1 METQLLRDER
11 SALGNRAFPIKSLFT
26 SFKKDGFS
34 GFPRLRLWEIAIF
47 FRCPV
52 MGLCLRFS
60 EQKRLLKKVGY
71 AGERKNGYEI
81 HEMLVACC
89 NSENRLS
96 CKVEQLLNRKYKDD
110 IRQIVGLDEDAF
122 MRYWR
127 TGFENGEWTS
137 ALWIAAIHP
146 CLSLSARL
154 AIFGDIHM
162 AMHDN
167 AGQICQLKQQLTSW
181 RNEYDQ
187 ISQRSRQVLKEKK
200 QLRKEN
206 DALQATCDE
215 YRAEHSRLVE
225 EKQRLISGSNS
236 LENGSAAR
244 LKDENRRLLEDLE
257 NLTEEKK
264 VLGRQRGELQR
275 EKERLAEQLE
285 QQITINAQ
293 LQSDMQAMNRWA
305 GELQKLKEWTHQ
317 KCNVN
322 CPSFD
327 LCQKRVLI
335 VGGITRMEAA
345 YRRLIESRGGIF
357 DYHDGYMKKGVK
369 KLYGAVSRQLQQPWG
384 LSGSKKARQK
394 T

>member
-1 METQLLRDER
+1 
-11 SALGNRAFPIKSLFT
+11 
-26 SFKKDGFS
+26 
-34 GFPRLRLWEIAIF
+34 
-47 FRCPV
+47 
-52 MGLCLRFS
+52 
-60 EQKRLLKKVGY
+60 
-71 AGERKNGYEI
+71 
-81 HEMLVACC
+81 
-89 NSENRLS
+89 
-96 CKVEQLLNRKYKDD
+96 
-110 IRQIVGLDEDAF
+110 
-122 MRYWR
+122 
-127 TGFENGEWTS
+127 
-137 ALWIAAIHP
+137 
-146 CLSLSARL
+146 
-154 AIFGDIHM
+154 M

-369 KLYGAVSRQLQQPWG
+369 KLQERLKRADMVLCPVSCNSHGACLAVKKLAKKHNKVVHMLSSAG
-384 LSGSKKARQK
+384 LAAISEAIQEADDVKKGGTVRC
-394 T
+394 TL